1 MRFTVVAVGKLK
13 ERFWKDACEEYLK
26 RLQPYARTTVRE
38 VADIDPAKAGGVAA
52 ARVKE
57 GAAICGTLDSLGS
70 STHVMLLDI
79 GGRERSSEELSRR
92 LDELALR
99 GSSDF
104 AFVIGGS
111 DGVSEEV
118 RRRAVE
124 TLSFGPITLPHNLA
138 RVVLLE
144 QLYRAQKISRGEPYH
159 K

>member
-38 VADIDPAKAGGVAA
+38 VADIDPAKAGGVAT